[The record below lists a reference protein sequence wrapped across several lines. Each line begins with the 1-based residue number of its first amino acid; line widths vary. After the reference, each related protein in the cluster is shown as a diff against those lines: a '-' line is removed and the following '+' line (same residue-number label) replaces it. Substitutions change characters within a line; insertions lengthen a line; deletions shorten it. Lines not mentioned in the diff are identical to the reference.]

1 MIDWR
6 IEPEPDID
14 INENVFVF
22 QLVANSWGSQWGEN
36 GYFRIRRG
44 VNECEIEDFVLAA
57 WADTLVQTIPA
68 SPLTLNN
75 QLSNVI

>member
-1 MIDWR
+1 MVHA
-6 IEPEPDID
+6 EPDIG

-22 QLVANSWGSQWGEN
+22 QLVANSWGNQWGEN

-44 VNECEIEDFVLAA
+44 INECEIEDFVLAA

-68 SPLTLNN
+68 SPLTPNN